1 MDTIILMNKDVETL
15 LAWRDQNIN
24 YVRQNAAPFKGIM
37 LEFPETN
44 IIIKAYNDAGNI
56 SFYIRIH
63 GSNAGKISGQQLPGG
78 FFKAKKNTTKL
89 KSDDVQS
96 IITVY
101 SSLMAYICYY
111 KPEKAARQQQRQTP
125 GDQKAAAKKKKSGIT
140 YLLNSSGRGPALR
153 TRGTHA
159 SPAGSFSV
167 RGHYRK
173 YKSGA
178 VVWID
183 PYIKGK
189 GTPNSKI
196 YKLK

>member
-44 IIIKAYNDAGNI
+44 INIKAYNDAGNI

-63 GSNAGKISGQQLPGG
+63 GSSAGKISGQQLPGG

-101 SSLMAYICYY
+101 TSLMAYICYC
-111 KPEKAARQQQRQTP
+111 KPEKAARQQRQTP

-153 TRGTHA
+153 PRGTHA

-178 VVWID
+178 VVWIA

-189 GTPNSKI
+189 GTPNSKR